1 MIRDKLFRGAL
12 LLGLASALVAGCAS
26 TEYIMSTKEGRMIV
40 STGKPQLDEK
50 NGVYVYKD
58 SQGRTATI
66 PRADIVQMMER

>member
-1 MIRDKLFRGAL
+1 MSHGRLLRSAL
-12 LLGLASALVAGCAS
+12 LLGLASALAAGCAS